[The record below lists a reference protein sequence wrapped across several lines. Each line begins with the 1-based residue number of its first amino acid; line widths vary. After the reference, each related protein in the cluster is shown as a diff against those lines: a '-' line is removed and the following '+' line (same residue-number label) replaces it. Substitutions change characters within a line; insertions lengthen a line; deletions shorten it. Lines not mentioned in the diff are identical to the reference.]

1 VPVFILQHTNNSL
14 SILRKRSLCI
24 RLFHFLA
31 FHLGAR
37 MSLRPRQRWTLVI
50 GGIAITLLLAAIFTF
65 GSLDVP
71 FKPGN
76 WRAVM
81 GLYSVSSFITAA
93 LLVFGLILTRTILR
107 LWAER
112 SKDQLGARFKTKMV
126 VGAMALSLL
135 PVLFMF
141 VVSYSLLNRTLGR
154 WFPRPLEIASEQT
167 QSLMN
172 DFGRG
177 SLPRLRN
184 LARQVQADTS
194 EPTEKV
200 LQNAFKSGL
209 DALWILDKNGNV
221 VRGGVVCDDQPEDRS
236 AQICESVGVMGKP
249 MKTLPSGV
257 EIWEARG
264 KDYLVA
270 RVPAFD
276 KGQPVGTIAV
286 GYLTSPNFLTRL
298 TDIQSHR
305 DEYDKEKQNLRAL
318 KRQMLLIL
326 CFFTM
331 LLLFSLMWI
340 ATFLAKQVI
349 VPIQAL
355 AEGTREVSSGNFD
368 YQVAEQSQDELGI
381 LIRSF
386 NAMTTQLRDSRAQI
400 DQFTRNLQQAVQEL
414 ERRRQLME
422 TILENIP
429 TGVISLD
436 SEGHILRENSAVTHM
451 FGGSTRDIESL
462 EKLLGSEAT
471 RTIQLLMRRSL
482 RMGVVSR
489 EIETVIAG
497 RVLHLAVTVSS
508 LGPRRANTGFV
519 LVLDDLTEVLRA
531 QKSAAWQEVAR
542 RIAHEI
548 KNPLTPIQL
557 SSQRLSRF
565 LDRRAPGEIAD
576 PLDPELTRLTQE
588 CSRLIERE
596 VATLAQ
602 LVNEFSQFVRFPTAK
617 LAPTSANTVIQE
629 AVEVFSGRLDG
640 ITLKTSLS
648 ENLPPV
654 RADGGLLR
662 SVVVNLIDNAAE
674 ALETAT
680 LREITVSTSVH
691 NDAETVEICVQDT
704 GHGISPEDKDRLF
717 LPHFSTKNRGTGLG
731 LAIAARIVAEHGG
744 TIHVEDNFPVGSR
757 FLVELPS
764 AEPATSAVAERNG
777 VEAT

>member
-1 VPVFILQHTNNSL
+1 VP
-14 SILRKRSLCI
+14 
-24 RLFHFLA
+24 LFY
-31 FHLGAR
+31 LGASV
-37 MSLRPRQRWTLVI
+37 SLRPRQRWTLVI

-71 FKPGN
+71 IKPGN

-135 PVLFMF
+135 PVVFMF
-141 VVSYSLLNRTLGR
+141 FVSYSLLNRTLGR

-184 LARQVQADTS
+184 LARQVQADST

-326 CFFTM
+326 FFFTM

-368 YQVAEQSQDELGI
+368 YQVPEQSQDELGV

-680 LREITVSTSVH
+680 LREIIVSTSVH

-764 AEPATSAVAERNG
+764 AETATAAVTERNG

>member
-1 VPVFILQHTNNSL
+1 VP
-14 SILRKRSLCI
+14 
-24 RLFHFLA
+24 LFY
-31 FHLGAR
+31 LGAS

-71 FKPGN
+71 IKPGN

-135 PVLFMF
+135 PVVFMF
-141 VVSYSLLNRTLGR
+141 FVSYSLLNRTLGR

-184 LARQVQADTS
+184 LARQVQADST

-326 CFFTM
+326 FFFTM

-368 YQVAEQSQDELGI
+368 YQVPEQSQDELGV

-680 LREITVSTSVH
+680 LREIIVSTSVH

-764 AEPATSAVAERNG
+764 AETATAAVTERNG